1 MPTIADGAIG
11 KLGEFIKSFKPDLI
25 ILDTYGAFA
34 NASDETYKKEYAA
47 MSLIKEVCD
56 QGSTD
61 CLLVHHARKRTEFDK
76 GNPVERLLGS
86 QALSGVADNVIV
98 LDREGA
104 VVTLFTQGRLVDD
117 SVVTL
122 KIENGQIYEVDS
134 GLETL
139 QHKAPAQAAVI
150 DIIKEH
156 PSISRQK
163 QLVEMSG
170 LPQSQ
175 VSQIEKSLKKQ
186 GRITGGRGEPY
197 QYLGDAI

>member
-1 MPTIADGAIG
+1 MTP
-11 KLGEFIKSFKPDLI
+11 
-25 ILDTYGAFA
+25 
-34 NASDETYKKEYAA
+34 
-47 MSLIKEVCD
+47 
-56 QGSTD
+56 
-61 CLLVHHARKRTEFDK
+61 
-76 GNPVERLLGS
+76 
-86 QALSGVADNVIV
+86 
-98 LDREGA
+98 
-104 VVTLFTQGRLVDD
+104 VTLFTQGRLVDD

-134 GLETL
+134 GLEAL
-139 QHKAPAQAAVI
+139 QHKAPVQAAVI

-156 PSISRQK
+156 PCISRQK